1 MKLDEAIA
9 DARLI
14 ASGVFPWNKPYGY
27 SRPEN
32 AVIET
37 LLEEVDRLGSILNAR
52 PPATDGAEP
61 RVPESPLTEREALDW
76 LLFRVTD
83 VAAVSEG
90 QFARA
95 LGVDRVE
102 VRRRIDDG
110 AAIDVRLREE
120 RVARARKEVPET
132 LP

>member
-1 MKLDEAIA
+1 M
-9 DARLI
+9 
-14 ASGVFPWNKPYGY
+14 SG
-27 SRPEN
+27 
-32 AVIET
+32 A
-37 LLEEVDRLGSILNAR
+37 
-52 PPATDGAEP
+52 
-61 RVPESPLTEREALDW
+61 LTEREALDW

-83 VAAVSEG
+83 VVAVSEG
-90 QFARA
+90 QLARA

-110 AAIDVRLREE
+110 AVLDVRLRAE

>member
-1 MKLDEAIA
+1 M
-9 DARLI
+9 
-14 ASGVFPWNKPYGY
+14 SG
-27 SRPEN
+27 
-32 AVIET
+32 A
-37 LLEEVDRLGSILNAR
+37 
-52 PPATDGAEP
+52 
-61 RVPESPLTEREALDW
+61 LTEREALDW

-90 QFARA
+90 QLARA

-110 AAIDVRLREE
+110 AVLDVRLRAE